1 MYKLIA
7 FLSAIIREFY
17 LPNPYINFF
26 NSEGLAE
33 LFNIFV
39 GGIILHSISFNL
51 TRLYYTRGENAARG
65 SLIYLAW
72 YIYCIFIFDF
82 IGTNIHNIYL
92 VLFLLPII
100 YVLTILLINK
110 VFKERIK

>member
-1 MYKLIA
+1 MYNLIA

-39 GGIILHSISFNL
+39 GGIILHFISFIL
-51 TRLYYTRGENAARG
+51 TSLYYTRGENAARG

-72 YIYCIFIFDF
+72 YIYSIFIFDI
-82 IGTNIHNIYL
+82 IGTNINNIYIAI
-92 VLFLLPII
+92 LLLLII
-100 YVLTILLINK
+100 YVLTITFINR
-110 VFKERIK
+110 VFKERII